1 MGAAGLL
8 GLHFMRIYE
17 LALHTVVPVW
27 DATGAASGLALGAT
41 RARLDLPC
49 LRKRELSVAEVVRLV

>member
-8 GLHFMRIYE
+8 GLHFLRIHE

-27 DATGAASGLALGAT
+27 DAEGVADGLELEAT
-41 RARLDLPC
+41 RGRLDLPC
-49 LRKRELSVAEVVRLV
+49 LRKRELQEAEVVRLV